1 MRFSQIAVG
10 AAVAIASVGSFA
22 AAGDVVFTSDPFG
35 SSVAKNAGVS
45 SDFSFSDLAVKA
57 GQKYV
62 WEVGVQ
68 TTGGMSLKGVTFNG
82 QALGDITTPKYF
94 HGSSTFFGPD
104 MVVHVSGASTSAGSF
119 SGTLTVTAVPE
130 PETYALML
138 AGLAAVGYVARRRRS
153 A

>member
-1 MRFSQIAVG
+1 MKFSQLAAGAAIAV
-10 AAVAIASVGSFA
+10 ASAGSFA

-45 SDFSFSDLAVKA
+45 SDFSFSDLAVA
-57 GQKYV
+57 PGGKYM

-82 QALGDITTPKYF
+82 VALGDITTPKYF
-94 HGSSTFFGPD
+94 HGFGTFTGPD
-104 MVVHVSGASTSAGSF
+104 MVVHVTGASVAAGSF
-119 SGTLTVTAVPE
+119 SGTLSVTAVPE

-138 AGLAAVGYVARRRRS
+138 AGLGVIGFTAARRRVG
-153 A
+153 